1 MIIFL
6 YSVSQLIFV
15 MDTTFVLCEVGMKF
29 LCIIY
34 INVSL
39 LRDNKEICAVRRS
52 FSYVAGIKKA
62 MWLR

>member
-15 MDTTFVLCEVGMKF
+15 TDTTFVLCELGIKF
-29 LCIIY
+29 LYIIY

-39 LRDNKEICAVRRS
+39 LRDNKEICAVRR
-52 FSYVAGIKKA
+52 
-62 MWLR
+62 